1 MTAKDLVLAKWSL
14 VVVHFKEA
22 GAYFFGGGNKVDSL
36 QPRQWLPLSV
46 MILNES
52 NVLSGDVD

>member
-1 MTAKDLVLAKWSL
+1 MLAKWSL